1 MRPLRRAASTKAS
14 DNTSASAPQDSPHN
28 DPSNERDK
36 YTNNGHATYR
46 KHPSG
51 KRDLPLPP
59 IMDPI
64 SLAARERW
72 TEPKMPEPRRED
84 LTPFQRKLYA
94 NPAAH
99 ALSTSIRADRTST
112 VLPSFFYLSLHPKP
126 HPTTSAPWM
135 LPLELADAAKRPPKK
150 KSKSNSAEPQD
161 AQQQQQNKPHR
172 SVRTSPSSYVALRQT
187 HLRNIRTANKGT
199 MWEQAVNTRARM
211 KLLGRQDGDG
221 DDVPPPQNKPH
232 QKLVWREDMDEMVL
246 RLLRDLVARRLEY
259 GFSKPRGGG
268 LFARMSDTSSPGD
281 PSASPRQPA
290 PSSFADCLARIPDAG
305 AVLFLRRVTSEVTRE
320 VERRVREC
328 LEAGDGLVD
337 QLVKIRETTR
347 RTLKE
352 EVLPRTHGILDAGGP
367 RLQPSILYP
376 PLDYPSVRCV
386 GRQEGKDGEVMVEK
400 ELPVYDLVE
409 LLGPTKLEELVKG
422 TVWETETVVVLREK
436 ETTIGAHHALMQLQD
451 YVIES
456 V

>member
-1 MRPLRRAASTKAS
+1 
-14 DNTSASAPQDSPHN
+14 
-28 DPSNERDK
+28 
-36 YTNNGHATYR
+36 
-46 KHPSG
+46 
-51 KRDLPLPP
+51 
-59 IMDPI
+59 
-64 SLAARERW
+64 
-72 TEPKMPEPRRED
+72 
-84 LTPFQRKLYA
+84 
-94 NPAAH
+94 
-99 ALSTSIRADRTST
+99 
-112 VLPSFFYLSLHPKP
+112 
-126 HPTTSAPWM
+126 M

-161 AQQQQQNKPHR
+161 AQQQQNKPHR

-199 MWEQAVNTRARM
+199 LWEQAVNTRARM
-211 KLLGRQDGDG
+211 KLLGRQDDDG
-221 DDVPPPQNKPH
+221 DDVSPPQNRPH
-232 QKLVWREDMDEMVL
+232 QKLVWREDMDQMVL
-246 RLLRDLVARRLEY
+246 RLLRDLVVRRLEY

-268 LFARMSDTSSPGD
+268 LFARILETTSPSDDGD
-281 PSASPRQPA
+281 ASASSPRQPS
-290 PSSFADCLARIPDAG
+290 SSFADCLAQIPDAG
-305 AVLFLRRVTSEVTRE
+305 AVLFLRRVTSEATRE
-320 VERRVREC
+320 AERRVREC

-352 EVLPRTHGILDAGGP
+352 EMLPRTHGILDAGGP

-376 PLDYPSVRCV
+376 PLEYPSVRCV
-386 GRQEGKDGEVMVEK
+386 GRQEGKDGEVVLEK

-422 TVWETETVVVLREK
+422 TAWETETVVVLREK